1 MTTTMPALAH
11 VALQPEG
18 GTPEESRIH
27 GEVIAQIAHE
37 HAAYTDARLQLVQ
50 DLRELAERSSA
61 LSELSPGVRK
71 GFYLKTADVCTRA
84 ADMLV
89 VRRTLAQWV
98 TGGGHLVMGLVGP
111 GIACE
116 CEIGHNHMDT
126 ESPAR

>member
-18 GTPEESRIH
+18 GTPDEDRIH
-27 GEVIAQIAHE
+27 GDVIAQIAHE
-37 HAAYTDARLQLVQ
+37 HAAYTDARLALVSE
-50 DLRELAERSSA
+50 LREAA
-61 LSELSPGVRK
+61 
-71 GFYLKTADVCTRA
+71 ADADAAGQTRVADLCTRA

-116 CEIGHNHMDT
+116 CTIGHNHMDT
-126 ESPAR
+126 EVPA